1 MNGGQTVSDSRK
13 LASASLAAALR
24 RRLKQT
30 PPFSLM
36 DDGDVDRFIAAASEL
51 YFAPDETI
59 LSPEDGIVEAILWIR
74 EGAVTGGHSQTGP
87 YEGRFEYEAGDL
99 FPVAALMGR
108 RAVTARYVATQDT
121 FCLSVPF
128 AVVETLSRSSP
139 PFADLLNRRMQ
150 LFLQASQQSLR
161 AAYASQNLAA
171 QTLERPLHS
180 IGSRSIEQCPPDTP
194 IGLAL
199 QTMHHRRIGSMIISH
214 PDGQVLGIL
223 TRHDILARI
232 TLPQLSLDTP
242 ISAVMTTP
250 VHSLP
255 ESASAQQAA
264 LLMSRQGVRHV
275 PYTRD
280 GRIVGMVSERD
291 LFSIQRL
298 SIRDLSASIDAA
310 PDVDGLTHVAAELR
324 QFAASLLAQGVQAGA
339 LTELISQLNDRL
351 TARIVHLMA
360 ERHHRDLSALC
371 WLAFGSE
378 GRAEQTIATDQ
389 DNGLIFLS
397 EQPER
402 DRPSWLAFAQDVN
415 QALARCGFPLCT
427 GNVMAG
433 NPECCLT
440 PQEWAQRFTRWI
452 EGGTPEHLLA
462 ASIYFDLRPI
472 AGTLELVEPLRE
484 LIRRKAATTP
494 RFCKLLA
501 AEVLRTPSPLDWL
514 GRIESEDQAFDLK
527 RLGTGVLVAV
537 ARLRALE
544 LGVDEVNTLKRFAA
558 VAELRNVPPQRSE
571 AWATAFEFLQML
583 RLRVQFPDSAFR
595 VSGSLNPNLIAIDR
609 LNDID
614 RRILKEALRVV
625 LHQQKDLELD
635 YGR

>member
-1 MNGGQTVSDSRK
+1 MKNRQTPSDSPR
-13 LASASLAAALR
+13 LASAQLAAALR
-24 RRLKQT
+24 QRVKQS

-36 DDGDVDRFIAAASEL
+36 DDADVDRFVAAASEI
-51 YFAPDETI
+51 YFAPDETV
-59 LSPEDGIVEAILWIR
+59 LSPDDGPVDALLWIR
-74 EGAVTGGHSQTGP
+74 EGSVTGGHSQTGQ
-87 YEGRFEYEAGDL
+87 YEGRFEYETGDL

-108 RAVTARYVATQDT
+108 RAVTAKYVATQDT
-121 FCLSVPF
+121 FCLSVPD
-128 AVVETLSRSSP
+128 AVVESLARSSP

-150 LFLQASQQSLR
+150 VFLQASRQALQ
-161 AAYASQNLAA
+161 AANASQNLAA
-171 QTLERPLHS
+171 QTLEQPIHR
-180 IGSRSIEQCPPDTP
+180 IGSRSLEHCPPDTP
-194 IGLAL
+194 IGVAL
-199 QTMHHRRIGSMIISH
+199 KIMHTRRIGSMLVSDQ
-214 PDGQVLGIL
+214 DGQALGIL
-223 TRHDILARI
+223 TRHDILSRI
-232 TLPQLSLDTP
+232 TLPQLPLETP
-242 ISAVMTTP
+242 ISAVMSAP
-250 VHSLP
+250 VHTLP
-255 ESASAQQAA
+255 ETAPAQQAA
-264 LLMSRQGVRHV
+264 LLMSRHGVRHV

-280 GRIVGMVSERD
+280 GRVVGVVSERD

-310 PDVDGLTHVAAELR
+310 PDVGHLTHVAAELR
-324 QFAASLLAQGVQAGA
+324 QFAATLLAQGVQATP

-360 ERHHRDLSALC
+360 ERHKRDLGVMC

-397 EQPER
+397 EHPEQ
-402 DRPSWLAFAQDVN
+402 DRPAWLAFAQDVN
-415 QALARCGFPLCT
+415 QALAQCGFPLCT
-427 GNVMAG
+427 GNVMAS

-440 PQEWAQRFTRWI
+440 PSEWQQRFTRWI
-452 EGGTPEHLLA
+452 DQGTPEHLLA

-472 AGTLELVEPLRE
+472 AGAVELVQPLRE
-484 LIRRKAATTP
+484 LIRRKAATAP

-501 AEVLRTPSPLDWL
+501 AEVLRTPPPLDWL

-527 RLGTGVLVAV
+527 RLGTGVLVAI

-544 LGVDEVNTLKRFAA
+544 QGIDENNTLKRFAA
-558 VAELRNVPPQRSE
+558 VAELRKLPPQRSE

-595 VSGSLNPNLIAIDR
+595 VPGSDNPNLIALDR

-614 RRILKEALRVV
+614 RRILKESLRVV
-625 LHQQKDLELD
+625 LRQQKDLELD